1 MVVWCGEWRLLPCVC
16 VCVCSC
22 DGPPLCVS
30 CVKAARVVRDFGGGF
45 VGGSS
50 GREYKGGL

>member
-1 MVVWCGEWRLLPCVC
+1 VVVWCGEWRLLPCVC
-16 VCVCSC
+16 VCVFSC